1 MQRVQVQLTD
11 EQVRD
16 LKSLAREK
24 EVSVSE
30 LLRRGADEVIRTNGP
45 TLAERYER
53 AWDAVGIIKGDAAD
67 VAERHDEYLADIYG
81 S

>member
-1 MQRVQVQLTD
+1 MRRIQVQLTD

-24 EVSVSE
+24 GVSVSE
-30 LLRRGADEVIRTNGP
+30 IMRRGADEMIRINGP

-53 AWDAVGIIKGDAAD
+53 AWNAVGVIEDNAD
-67 VAERHDEYLADIYG
+67 VAERHDEYLAEIYG

>member
-1 MQRVQVQLTD
+1 MQRLQVQLTD
-11 EQVRD
+11 DQVRD

-24 EVSVSE
+24 GVSVSE

-53 AWDAVGIIKGDAAD
+53 AWNAVGVIKGDAQD
-67 VAERHDEYLADIYG
+67 VAERHDDYLAEIYG

>member
-53 AWDAVGIIKGDAAD
+53 AWDAVGIIKDAPD
-67 VAERHDEYLADIYG
+67 VGERHDAYLAEIYG

>member
-11 EQVRD
+11 EQVRN

-24 EVSVSE
+24 GISVSE

-53 AWDAVGIIKGDAAD
+53 AWGAVGIIKGDGAD
-67 VAERHDEYLADIYG
+67 VAERHDDHLAEIYG

>member
-11 EQVRD
+11 EQIRD
-16 LKSLAREK
+16 LKSLALEK
-24 EVSVSE
+24 SVSVAE

-53 AWDAVGIIKGDAAD
+53 AWDAVGVIKGDPAD
-67 VAERHDEYLADIYG
+67 VAERHDDYLAEIYG